1 MWLEETQGRYSGV
14 MDVPI
19 ILQEGVGIQVYRTVK
34 MGTSL
39 VVQWLRLPCFHC
51 RGAQVPYLIQELRI
65 PHAAEPKK
73 LNCQNV

>member
-1 MWLEETQGRYSGV
+1 MKKKLKKLQVKMGVVRRKGRCSGV

-34 MGTSL
+34 MLTSL

-51 RGAQVPYLIQELRI
+51 RGHRFDT
-65 PHAAEPKK
+65 
-73 LNCQNV
+73 